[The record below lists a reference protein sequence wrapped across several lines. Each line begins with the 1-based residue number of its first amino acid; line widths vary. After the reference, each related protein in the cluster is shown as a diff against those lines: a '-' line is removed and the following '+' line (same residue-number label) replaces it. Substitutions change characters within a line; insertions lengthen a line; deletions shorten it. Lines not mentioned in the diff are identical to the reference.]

1 MFYFAHCESPVG
13 EPHAG
18 RGREACQRLVDGRPE
33 IFWGHA
39 AGRGGGRENLP
50 VFCAARQWLQDYF
63 AGKRPEPSDLPLAP
77 AGGAFR
83 QLVWKIL
90 LEIPYGQVAAYG
102 WIAKEAAKRMGRA
115 SMSSQAVGGAVGHNP
130 ISILI
135 PCHRVVG
142 SDGSLTGYAGGLI
155 KKVAAEA

>member
-1 MFYFAHCESPVG
+1 MLAGDERHVSGLWMEGQKYFGATLP
-13 EPHAG
+13 
-18 RGREACQRLVDGRPE
+18 
-33 IFWGHA
+33 
-39 AGRGGGRENLP
+39 GGAVERENLP

-63 AGKRPEPSDLPLAP
+63 AGKKPEPSDLPLAP

-102 WIAKEAAKRMGRA
+102 WIAKRGGQAYGQGKYVQPGGGR
-115 SMSSQAVGGAVGHNP
+115 AVGHNP

-142 SDGSLTGYAGGLI
+142 SDGSLTGYAGRPG
-155 KKVAAEA
+155 